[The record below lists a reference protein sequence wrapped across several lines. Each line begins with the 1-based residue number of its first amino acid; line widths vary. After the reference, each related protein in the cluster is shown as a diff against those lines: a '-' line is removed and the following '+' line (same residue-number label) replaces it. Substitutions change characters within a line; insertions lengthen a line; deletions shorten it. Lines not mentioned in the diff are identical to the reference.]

1 MSVTDTVE
9 RLGDEASSK
18 INLPFALEPGAK
30 GPISATK
37 FIDRQPDMPNKKRY
51 RPSRKPPA
59 GTHAKSLFLPMA
71 RKESTDLALRARI
84 AVERLRNGEADRPL
98 LNLVSQII
106 IIASFITRA
115 GHGELDIGEIERVE
129 RDLDEVLNDAD
140 RIGVWTVP
148 QSLIE
153 GLTAVVNE
161 YDRQLCVTR
170 MEIVVRASD
179 HLGKL
184 VDLAARGTRT
194 NDSHLQVAR

>member
-1 MSVTDTVE
+1 
-9 RLGDEASSK
+9 
-18 INLPFALEPGAK
+18 
-30 GPISATK
+30 
-37 FIDRQPDMPNKKRY
+37 
-51 RPSRKPPA
+51 
-59 GTHAKSLFLPMA
+59 MA